1 MPAAQRAKASG
12 EESGMYDFRGEN
24 PLNQRKRRLFMCSCN
39 CNCQQKDEKPVATE
53 AEQKSYLCI
62 QCNTFKNAP
71 TGAAPPE
78 CCGKKMQE
86 MD

>member
-1 MPAAQRAKASG
+1 
-12 EESGMYDFRGEN
+12 
-24 PLNQRKRRLFMCSCN
+24 MCSCN
-39 CNCQQKDEKPVATE
+39 CNCQPKDEKPAATE
-53 AEQKSYLCI
+53 AEAKSYVCI

-71 TGAAPPE
+71 TEAAPPE

>member
-1 MPAAQRAKASG
+1 
-12 EESGMYDFRGEN
+12 
-24 PLNQRKRRLFMCSCN
+24 MCSCN
-39 CNCQQKDEKPVATE
+39 CNCQQKDAKPAE
-53 AEQKSYLCI
+53 AEPKSYVCI

-71 TGAAPPE
+71 AGAAPPE

>member
-1 MPAAQRAKASG
+1 MGS
-12 EESGMYDFRGEN
+12 
-24 PLNQRKRRLFMCSCN
+24 CSCSS
-39 CNCQQKDEKPVATE
+39 KKKEEKMVVAE
-53 AEQKSYLCI
+53 AEAKSYICH

-71 TGAAPPE
+71 PEAAPPE